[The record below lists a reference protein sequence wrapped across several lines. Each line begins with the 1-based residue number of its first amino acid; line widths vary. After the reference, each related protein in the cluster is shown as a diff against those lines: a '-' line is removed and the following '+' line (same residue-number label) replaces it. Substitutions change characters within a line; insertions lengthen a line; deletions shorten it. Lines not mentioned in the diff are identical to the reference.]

1 MRVSTDL
8 ADALFFA
15 QHVCQCQV
23 RLAAEEHLLARWRAG
38 HPVRVHPDIPT
49 GVTDLCPAAP
59 LLAIGWR
66 EQKKASTDCFILLTD
81 HPALA
86 DDHALQARL
95 ALALTTVAYWLVIL
109 TSSKQGPMQIC
120 ILDTV
125 DASGVGNE
133 PLCIEQ
139 RPCPGFLPRC
149 HTGSC
154 S

>member
-23 RLAAEEHLLARWRAG
+23 RLAAEEQLLARWRAG
-38 HPVRVHPDIPT
+38 HPVRVHPDVPT
-49 GVTDLCPAAP
+49 GVSDLCPAAP

-66 EQKKASTDCFILLTD
+66 AQKTSTDCFILLAD

-86 DDHALQARL
+86 DDRALQARL
-95 ALALTTVAYWLVIL
+95 ALALTTVTYWLVIL
-109 TSSKQGPMQIC
+109 TSSEQEPMQIC
-120 ILDTV
+120 ILDTA

-139 RPCPGFLPRC
+139 RPCPGFLPRR
-149 HTGSC
+149 HSSPC